1 MVRIE
6 IWKDIEG
13 FDGKY
18 QVSNQGRVKS
28 IQKGKWRLLKQGH
41 GDGRYRQVVLT
52 KNGIRSTRRVHR
64 LVAEAFIQNPDNKP
78 QIDHKDGNC
87 LNNYADNLRWV
98 SPRENTNNPKTRGN
112 MRGSKKEHRK
122 RREEKKMI
130 QRLERMRGS
139 DRTIV
144 GKGYEVFYDR
154 IRDCYMLSIE
164 PGRTIDLNGKT
175 YIVEWVDDLPVQFY
189 TRDYLNDD
197 WTIDYA
203 GLWEDMSRV
212 ISGDLWSDD
221 DNNVAVNEDG
231 DDEIVCAVRN
241 EKCRR

>member
-130 QRLERMRGS
+130 QRLERMRGG

-144 GKGYEVFYDR
+144 GERYEVFYDR
-154 IRDCYMLSIE
+154 IRDCYMLSIKA
-164 PGRTIDLNGKT
+164 GRTIDLNGKT
-175 YIVEWVDDLPVQFY
+175 YIVDRVDDLPARFY
-189 TRDYLNDD
+189 TNDYLNADG
-197 WTIDYA
+197 TIDYA
-203 GLWEDMSRV
+203 GLWADMQTEMDGG
-212 ISGDLWSDD
+212 IDGDEEY
-221 DNNVAVNEDG
+221 VVVVNEDG
-231 DDEIVCAVRN
+231 DEELEWLN
-241 EKCRR
+241 K